1 VQGNKERRRGELS
14 GISSDTLLKI
24 GYACVSPGDQNQ
36 DLKITDEYQ
45 KPPFLILIH
54 KSSLL

>member
-14 GISSDTLLKI
+14 EISSDTLLKI

-45 KPPFLILIH
+45 KRRFLRH
-54 KSSLL
+54 SKRGCS